1 MCPFKQRILLKCVP
15 SNILVFE
22 STVPPLDNK
31 FDSDVPPLLAYDT
44 NVPPLND
51 KFDSN
56 VPPQNTTRLICRT
69 EVSFAATAFKIL
81 IYSWFTHF
89 CREFSFVAI
98 TRFLGGTFG
107 QNLVGGGTKTF
118 YRTGGWWTGGEAP
131 RMMHREWCTENDAPR
146 MMHWEWCTE
155 NDAPRMIQQGWCTGG
170 GAPRV
175 MHRSWCT
182 ENDALELMHQGWCT
196 EGDAPGVMQGGWC
209 TEVDARRMMHWSWC
223 TGDDAP

>member
-1 MCPFKQRILLKCVP
+1 MCPL
-15 SNILVFE
+15 NNTFE
-22 STVPPLDNK
+22 
-31 FDSDVPPLLAYDT
+31 
-44 NVPPLND
+44 
-51 KFDSN
+51 SN
-56 VPPQNTTRLICRT
+56 VPPQNTTRLILST
-69 EVSFAATAFKIL
+69 KVSFAATAFKIL

-131 RMMHREWCTENDAPR
+131 RM
-146 MMHWEWCTE
+146 
-155 NDAPRMIQQGWCTGG
+155 IKQGWCTGG